1 MKSNNVIEKIKD
13 VLNLN
18 EEVKLE
24 QTKLENGTIIEA
36 DSFEEG
42 KEVFIV
48 TDDQKVALPVGEYI
62 LEDTRLLVVE
72 EEGVIAD
79 VREVSDEVP
88 AKETEEGEEITE
100 DLKEEDDDYAEEAD
114 VADWKG
120 MEIRIKNLEDAIAD
134 IKSEEGLKEELS
146 AIEKGNNLTVE
157 LSQEIPVEVQAELNE
172 PSAEPIVSNPD
183 SFKTLSKFKI
193 GANRKLNTIAV
204 SYTHLTLPTNREV

>member
-24 QTKLENGTIIEA
+24 QTKLENGTVIEF
-36 DSFEEG
+36 DSLEEG

-48 TDDQKVALPVGEYI
+48 SDEEKIAMPVGEYI
-62 LEDTRLLVVE
+62 LEDSRLLVVE

-88 AKETEEGEEITE
+88 SEETEEGEEE
-100 DLKEEDDDYAEEAD
+100 VEEELAEEAD

-146 AIEKGNNLTVE
+146 AIEAGNNLTVE
-157 LSQEIPVEVQAELNE
+157 LSQEIPAEVQAELSE
-172 PSAEPIVSNPD
+172 PSAEPIVSNPE
-183 SFKTLSKFKI
+183 SFKTLSKFQI
-193 GANRKLNTIAV
+193 GSKRK
-204 SYTHLTLPTNREV
+204 PTTMDRILSNFNK

>member
-24 QTKLENGTIIEA
+24 QTKLENGTVIEA

-48 TDDQKVALPVGEYI
+48 SEDQLVAMPVGEYI

-72 EEGVIAD
+72 EEGLIAD

-88 AKETEEGEEITE
+88 SKETEVEEE
-100 DLKEEDDDYAEEAD
+100 ELKEEDDDYAEEAD

-120 MEIRIKNLEDAIAD
+120 MEIRIKNLEDAIAN

-172 PSAEPIVSNPD
+172 PSADPIVSNPN

-193 GANRKLNTIAV
+193 GGNRKANTMDRVLA
-204 SYTHLTLPTNREV
+204 NFNK

>member
-42 KEVFIV
+42 NEVFIV
-48 TDDQKVALPVGEYI
+48 TDDQKVAMPVGEYI
-62 LEDTRLLVVE
+62 LEDSRLLVVE

-88 AKETEEGEEITE
+88 SKETEEGEEV
-100 DLKEEDDDYAEEAD
+100 EEELAEE
-114 VADWKG
+114 
-120 MEIRIKNLEDAIAD
+120 
-134 IKSEEGLKEELS
+134 EEKMAYATKEEL
-146 AIEKGNNLTVE
+146 AEVKEMIEEIKAMLEPKEDLSSEDLGNLITEE
-157 LSQEIPVEVQAELNE
+157 LSKHELSEVPQEVQAELNE
-172 PSAEPIVSNPD
+172 PSADPIVSNPD

-193 GANRKLNTIAV
+193 GANRKLNTIDRV
-204 SYTHLTLPTNREV
+204 LSNFNK

>member
-24 QTKLENGTIIEA
+24 QTKLENGTVIEF
-36 DSFEEG
+36 DSLEKG

-48 TDDQKVALPVGEYI
+48 SDEEKIAMPVGEYI
-62 LEDTRLLVVE
+62 LEDSRLLVVE

-88 AKETEEGEEITE
+88 AEETESEEVEE
-100 DLKEEDDDYAEEAD
+100 DLAEEAD

-157 LSQEIPVEVQAELNE
+157 LSKEIPVEVQAELNE
-172 PSAEPIVSNPD
+172 PSADPIVSNPN

-193 GANRKLNTIAV
+193 GANRKANTMDRVLA
-204 SYTHLTLPTNREV
+204 NFNK

>member
-1 MKSNNVIEKIKD
+1 MKSNKVIEKIKD

-48 TDDQKVALPVGEYI
+48 SEDELVALPLGEYI

-88 AKETEEGEEITE
+88 SKETEEGEEIE
-100 DLKEEDDDYAEEAD
+100 EELKEEEDYADEAD
-114 VADWKG
+114 VADWQG
-120 MEIRIKNLEDAIAD
+120 MEKRIKNLEDAIAN

-146 AIEKGNNLTVE
+146 AIEAGNKLTVE

-172 PSAEPIVSNPD
+172 PSADPIVSNPD
-183 SFKTLSKFKI
+183 SFKKLSKFKI
-193 GANRKLNTIAV
+193 GANRQGNTMDRVLSNLI
-204 SYTHLTLPTNREV
+204 NNN

>member
-1 MKSNNVIEKIKD
+1 MKSNKVIEKIKD

-48 TDDQKVALPVGEYI
+48 TDDEKVAMPVGEYI

-88 AKETEEGEEITE
+88 SKETEEGEEIE
-100 DLKEEDDDYAEEAD
+100 EELKEEDDYADEAD
-114 VADWKG
+114 VADWQG
-120 MEIRIKNLEDAIAD
+120 MEKRIKNLEDAIAN

-146 AIEKGNNLTVE
+146 AIEAGNSLTVE
-157 LSQEIPVEVQAELNE
+157 LSKEIPVEVQAELNE
-172 PSAEPIVSNPD
+172 PSADPIVSNPD
-183 SFKTLSKFKI
+183 SFKKLSKFKI
-193 GANRKLNTIAV
+193 GANRQGNTMDRVLSNLI
-204 SYTHLTLPTNREV
+204 NNN

>member
-24 QTKLENGTIIEA
+24 QTKLENGTVIEA
-36 DSFEEG
+36 ESFEEG

-48 TDDQKVALPVGEYI
+48 SDDEKIALPVGEYI
-62 LEDTRLLVVE
+62 LEDTRILVVE

-88 AKETEEGEEITE
+88 AKETEEGEEVE
-100 DLKEEDDDYAEEAD
+100 EELAEEDDL
-114 VADWKG
+114 
-120 MEIRIKNLEDAIAD
+120 IRDMMGRIQNLEDAIAD
-134 IKSEEGLKEELS
+134 IKSKESLKEELS
-146 AIEKGNNLTVE
+146 AIEAGNKLTVE

-172 PSAEPIVSNPD
+172 PSAEPIVSNPE

-193 GANRKLNTIAV
+193 GANRKLNTMDRV
-204 SYTHLTLPTNREV
+204 LSNFNK

>member
-36 DSFEEG
+36 ESFEEG

-48 TDDQKVALPVGEYI
+48 SDEEKIALPVGEYI

-79 VREVSDEVP
+79 VREVSDEAP
-88 AKETEEGEEITE
+88 AKETEEGEEVE
-100 DLKEEDDDYAEEAD
+100 EELAEEDDL
-114 VADWKG
+114 
-120 MEIRIKNLEDAIAD
+120 IRDMMGRIQNLEDAIAD
-134 IKSEEGLKEELS
+134 IKSKESLKEELS
-146 AIEKGNNLTVE
+146 AIEAGNKLTVE
-157 LSQEIPVEVQAELNE
+157 LSQEIPVEVQAELSE
-172 PSAEPIVSNPD
+172 PSAEPIVSNPEA
-183 SFKTLSKFKI
+183 FKATHKFKI
-193 GANRKLNTIAV
+193 ASNRKANTMDRVLA
-204 SYTHLTLPTNREV
+204 SFNK

>member
-1 MKSNNVIEKIKD
+1 MKSNNVIEKIKE

-24 QTKLENGTIIEA
+24 QTKLENGTVIEF
-36 DSFEEG
+36 DSLEEG

-48 TDDQKVALPVGEYI
+48 SDEEKIAMPVGEYI
-62 LEDTRLLVVE
+62 LEDSRLLVVE

-88 AKETEEGEEITE
+88 SEETEEVEE
-100 DLKEEDDDYAEEAD
+100 DLAEEAD

-146 AIEKGNNLTVE
+146 AIEMGNNLTVE
-157 LSQEIPVEVQAELNE
+157 LSQEIPVEVQAELSE
-172 PSAEPIVSNPD
+172 PSAEPIVSNPE
-183 SFKTLSKFKI
+183 SFKTLSKFQI
-193 GANRKLNTIAV
+193 GSKRK
-204 SYTHLTLPTNREV
+204 PTTMDRILSNFNK

>member
-24 QTKLENGTIIEA
+24 QTKLENGTVIEA
-36 DSFEEG
+36 ESFEEG

-48 TDDQKVALPVGEYI
+48 SEDQLVAMPVGEYI

-72 EEGVIAD
+72 EEGLIAD

-88 AKETEEGEEITE
+88 SKETEVEE
-100 DLKEEDDDYAEEAD
+100 EELAEEAD

-172 PSAEPIVSNPD
+172 PSADPIVSNPN

-193 GANRKLNTIAV
+193 GANRKANTMDRVLA
-204 SYTHLTLPTNREV
+204 NFNK

>member
-24 QTKLENGTIIEA
+24 QTKLENGTVIEA
-36 DSFEEG
+36 ESFEEG

-48 TDDQKVALPVGEYI
+48 SDEEKIALPVGEYI

-79 VREVSDEVP
+79 VREVSDEAP
-88 AKETEEGEEITE
+88 AKETEEGEEIE
-100 DLKEEDDDYAEEAD
+100 EELAEEDDL
-114 VADWKG
+114 
-120 MEIRIKNLEDAIAD
+120 IRDMMGRIQNLEDAIAD
-134 IKSEEGLKEELS
+134 IKSKESLKEELS
-146 AIEKGNNLTVE
+146 AIEAGNKLTVE

-172 PSAEPIVSNPD
+172 PSAEPIVSNPEA
-183 SFKTLSKFKI
+183 FKTLSKFKI
-193 GANRKLNTIAV
+193 GANRKLNTMDRV
-204 SYTHLTLPTNREV
+204 LSNFNK

>member
-24 QTKLENGTIIEA
+24 QTKLENGTVIEF
-36 DSFEEG
+36 DSLEEG

-48 TDDQKVALPVGEYI
+48 SDEEKIAMPVGEYI
-62 LEDTRLLVVE
+62 LEDSRLLVVE

-88 AKETEEGEEITE
+88 AEETESEEVEE
-100 DLKEEDDDYAEEAD
+100 DLAEEAD

-146 AIEKGNNLTVE
+146 AIEMGNNLTVE
-157 LSQEIPVEVQAELNE
+157 LSQEIPVEVQAELSE
-172 PSAEPIVSNPD
+172 PSAEPIVSNPE
-183 SFKTLSKFKI
+183 SFKTLSKFQI
-193 GANRKLNTIAV
+193 GSKRK
-204 SYTHLTLPTNREV
+204 PTTMDRILSNFNK